1 MKTIDEIISN
11 YEEYETFVED
21 RFGKRFCEFLT
32 IDQIDQIGFTTTNLN
47 HKPKEWTYNNVL
59 KQLKEDAEFG
69 LEKAQDQ
76 RGISS
81 SLMYDVC
88 VSWCKIIEKEDLILD
103 YASYGIETFENI
115 LEFIGDKI

>member
-11 YEEYETFVED
+11 YEEFETFVED

-32 IDQIDQIGFTTTNLN
+32 IDQIEQIGFVTTNLN
-47 HKPKEWTYNNVL
+47 HKPKEWTYDNVL
-59 KQLKEDAEFG
+59 KQLKKDAEFG

-81 SLMYDVC
+81 ALMYDVC
-88 VSWCKIIEKEDLILD
+88 VSWCKIIEKDDLILD
-103 YASYGIETFENI
+103 YTSYGIETFENI

>member
-21 RFGKRFCEFLT
+21 RFGKRFCEFLA
-32 IDQIDQIGFTTTNLN
+32 IDQIDKIGFTTTNLN